1 MIIVYIH
8 GANAT
13 SESFTYIRE
22 HIDHQDMVINYYSA
36 DGFETN
42 LKAMKATLEPL
53 DRIFFV
59 GHSLGGIYA
68 LHLANAFPEKTAGG
82 VTLSTPYGGS
92 READYAKY
100 FLPFNQLIHDI
111 RPHSGP
117 IAKVKDLVLPPIWAN
132 VVTTRST
139 SLWMREP
146 NDGVVTHQSMRARKD
161 MELLDLD
168 LNHYEVV
175 VSNKT
180 VDIIKNKLSNAR

>member
-1 MIIVYIH
+1 MVIVYIH

-22 HIDHQDMVINYYSA
+22 HINQQDMTIDYYSA

-42 LKAMKATLEPL
+42 LRAMKLKLESI
-53 DRIFFV
+53 DQIFFV
-59 GHSLGGIYA
+59 AHSLGGIYA
-68 LHLANAFPEKTAGG
+68 LHLANEFPEKTLGG

-111 RPHSGP
+111 RPHSPP
-117 IAKVKDLVLPPIWAN
+117 IARVKELSLPKIWTN
-132 VVTTRST
+132 IITTRST

-146 NDGVVTHQSMRARKD
+146 NDGVVTHRSMRARED
-161 MELLDLD
+161 MDLVDVD

-180 VDIIKNKLSNAR
+180 VEIIKDKISLVI